1 MDKPLPPVYEFGDF
15 RLDAAKRLL
24 LKDDEA
30 VPLMPKA
37 FDTLLYLVEHSGN
50 VMARDELMTAIWAD
64 TIVEENNLT
73 QNISSLRRLLG
84 EKHGENQFI
93 ATVPGHGY
101 KFVAAVRRVNETET
115 SATPDLAGSTSSTGS
130 IGSLPLESRATAPG
144 PTAGVRDG
152 SVASR
157 FWLIALIVVGVLGL
171 SSFGVYR
178 WRERRELVAEAPIKI
193 LAVLPFKPLVAGK
206 RDEALELGMADTLI
220 SKLSNG
226 EGIIV
231 RPFGAI
237 RSYNSWDQ
245 DSLKAGRE
253 LGVEAVLDGSIQTSG
268 ERIRIAARLLR
279 TSDGK
284 QLWAGQFDERLN
296 DIFAVQDS
304 ISERVAA
311 ALRIQ
316 LGQKKRN
323 TENVEAYDLYM
334 RGQYHA
340 QNLTRAETDKGIAYF
355 QQAIQID
362 PNYARPY
369 IGLSRAYTAMAL
381 TSGLPSGEV
390 MPKAEAAALRAIE
403 IDETVAEAHVALGFT
418 FFWYE
423 WDWAAAEKEYLQAL
437 KLDPNNAEA
446 HFAYAHV
453 LSNSARHE
461 MALAEIRRAREL
473 DPLSFVTNALE
484 GQIFFFAG
492 KHDEALD
499 RLRKTIDLN
508 PNFWLAHL
516 FISRVYTE
524 KGMHAE
530 AIAAAKKAGELSHN
544 SQSDAYRAYALS
556 RSSRSGQMAEARAV
570 LGELLKLSK
579 ERYVP
584 PYNFAVIHNGLGESE
599 KAMEYLEKG
608 FAEKDVRM
616 VFLKVE
622 PMWNTLRSNPRFVD
636 LLSRTKFK

>member
-15 RLDAAKRLL
+15 RLDATKRLL
-24 LKDDEA
+24 LKDDEV

-37 FDTLLYLVEHSGN
+37 FDTLLYLVEHSGK
-50 VMARDELMTAIWAD
+50 VIERDELMTAIWAD

-115 SATPDLAGSTSSTGS
+115 SATPELAGSTGS
-130 IGSLPLESRATAPG
+130 IGSIGTLTLESKATEPAKARV
-144 PTAGVRDG
+144 TDV
-152 SVASR
+152 SVANR
-157 FWLIALIVVGVLGL
+157 FWLIALIAIGVLGL
-171 SSFGVYR
+171 CSFAVYR
-178 WRERRELVAEAPIKI
+178 WRERRPLVAEAPIKI
-193 LAVLPFKPLVAGK
+193 LAVLPFKPLVVEK

-226 EGIIV
+226 EGMIV

-237 RSYNSWDQ
+237 RGYNSWDQ

-268 ERIRIAARLLR
+268 ERIRVSARLFR
-279 TSDGK
+279 TNDGK
-284 QLWAGQFDERLN
+284 QLWAGQFDEKLT

-362 PNYARPY
+362 PNYARPH
-369 IGLSRAYTAMAL
+369 IGLSRAYSALAL

-390 MPKAEAAALRAIE
+390 MPKAKAAALRAID
-403 IDETVAEAHVALGFT
+403 IDEALPEAHFALGFIL
-418 FFWYE
+418 FWYE
-423 WDWAAAEKEYLQAL
+423 WDWAAAETECLRAL
-437 KLDPNNAEA
+437 ELDPNNADA

-453 LSNSARHE
+453 LSNSGRHE
-461 MALAEIRRAREL
+461 KALAEIRRAREL
-473 DPLSFVTNALE
+473 DPLSFVVNALE
-484 GQIFFFAG
+484 GQILFFAG
-492 KHDEALD
+492 KNDEALD
-499 RLRKTIDLN
+499 RLKKTIDLN
-508 PNFWLAHL
+508 PHFWLAHL

-544 SQSDAYRAYALS
+544 SQSDAYRAYALA
-556 RSSRSGQMAEARAV
+556 RWGQQAEARTV
-570 LGELLKLSK
+570 LNELLKLSK

-584 PYNFAVIHNGLGESE
+584 PYNLAVIYNGLGESG

-608 FAEKDVRM
+608 LAEKDLRM
-616 VFLKVE
+616 AFLKVE
-622 PMWNTLRSNPRFVD
+622 PMWNTLRSNPRFVE
-636 LLSRTKFK
+636 LLKRARFE

>member
-1 MDKPLPPVYEFGDF
+1 
-15 RLDAAKRLL
+15 
-24 LKDDEA
+24 
-30 VPLMPKA
+30 
-37 FDTLLYLVEHSGN
+37 
-50 VMARDELMTAIWAD
+50 
-64 TIVEENNLT
+64 VEENNLT

-101 KFVAAVRRVNETET
+101 KFVAAVRRVIETET
-115 SATPDLAGSTSSTGS
+115 SATPELAGSTGSST
-130 IGSLPLESRATAPG
+130 LESKAAAPAK
-144 PTAGVRDG
+144 TRTRDA
-152 SVASR
+152 SVANR
-157 FWLIALIVVGVLGL
+157 FWLVALIVFGVLGL

-178 WRERRELVAEAPIKI
+178 WRESRELVAEAPIKI
-193 LAVLPFKPLVAGK
+193 LAVLPFKPLVAEK

-220 SKLSNG
+220 AKLSNG

-268 ERIRIAARLLR
+268 ERIRISARLFR
-279 TSDGK
+279 TNDGK
-284 QLWAGQFDERLN
+284 QLWAGQFDEKLT
-296 DIFAVQDS
+296 DVFAVQDS

-355 QQAIQID
+355 RQAIQID
-362 PNYARPY
+362 PNYARPH
-369 IGLSRAYTAMAL
+369 IGLSRAYLSMAL
-381 TSGLPSGEV
+381 TSGLPSEQV
-390 MPKAEAAALRAIE
+390 VPQAKAAALRAIE
-403 IDETVAEAHVALGFT
+403 IDETVPEAHVALGWIY
-418 FFWYE
+418 FWYE
-423 WDWAAAEKEYLQAL
+423 WDWALAEKEYLRAL
-437 KLDPNNAEA
+437 ELNPNSAEA
-446 HFAYAHV
+446 HVAYAHV

-461 MALAEIRRAREL
+461 TSLAEIRRAREL
-473 DPLSFVTNALE
+473 DPLSFATNALE

-492 KHDEALD
+492 KHDDALD
-499 RLRKTIDLN
+499 RLHKTIDLN

-516 FISRVYTE
+516 FVSRVYTE

-544 SQSDAYRAYALS
+544 SQSDAYRAYAAA
-556 RSSRSGQMAEARAV
+556 RQGQMPEARAI
-570 LGELLKLSK
+570 LDELLKLSK

-584 PYNFAVIHNGLGESE
+584 PYNLAVTYEALGESN
-599 KAMEYLEKG
+599 KALEYLEKG
-608 FAEKDVRM
+608 FVEKDVRM

-622 PMWNTLRSNPRFVD
+622 PMWTTLRSNPRFVD
-636 LLSRTKFK
+636 LVKRARFE